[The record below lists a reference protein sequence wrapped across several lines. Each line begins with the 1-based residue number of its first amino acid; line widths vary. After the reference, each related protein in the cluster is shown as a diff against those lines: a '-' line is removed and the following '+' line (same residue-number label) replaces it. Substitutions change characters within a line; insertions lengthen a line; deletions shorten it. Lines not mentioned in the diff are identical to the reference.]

1 MFVAFMPVAPRVS
14 MCKMCVFYT
23 FRRRISISRN
33 FLASFWNLIPTSF
46 TLIFMFQVPNN
57 LFMSYKYFI
66 WVHHVP
72 KCLWEFFPN
81 F

>member
-14 MCKMCVFYT
+14 MCKMCVF
-23 FRRRISISRN
+23 FMFSRRISISRN

-57 LFMSYKYFI
+57 IFMSSKYFI

-72 KCLWEFFPN
+72 KWL
-81 F
+81 